1 MKLEISLFRF
11 DKDRDYLPYYTK
23 HFLTLKDE
31 KTLLDVLKEISKNQE
46 FSFWDSKDAIFVVNN
61 KYMLASTSLKSIV
74 KDFNKDLKIEPISIK
89 RAYKDFLINE
99 DDFYS
104 KFEILEK
111 FCSLEDEDFYTKQ
124 KIFYYASNSLNYK
137 DNYIGDALIL
147 LASELIYTKPNQ
159 KDNILKILKE
169 QKYGASFH
177 TSLENRIF
185 NFDLGV
191 ENKIKSIQ
199 KELGFIKKFNQ
210 KTIDFE
216 SIEENIEIKH
226 NFKNFNIACFKK
238 DNKYEKLLDKF
249 EAKFLVLENFDL
261 DLAKD
266 SYFINPALTHFVA
279 SQILL
284 NAFDGGADFLLV
296 FDNEDFFIF
305 NNKLS
310 EIEKISNREIPLP
323 IIHISEFLNLA
334 SRNFEEVRK
343 SFKIHKIK
351 PSII

>member
-11 DKDRDYLPYYTK
+11 DKDSDYLPYYTK
-23 HFLTLKDE
+23 HFLTPKRE
-31 KTLLDVLKEISKNQE
+31 ETLLDVLKEISKNQE
-46 FSFWDSKDAIFVVNN
+46 FSFLDCKNAIFVVNN
-61 KYMLASTSLKSIV
+61 KYMLASTSLESII
-74 KDFNKDLKIEPISIK
+74 KDFNKDIKIEPISIK

-104 KFEILEK
+104 KFKILEE
-111 FCSLEDEDFYTKQ
+111 FCSLEDKDFYAKQ

-137 DNYIGDALIL
+137 DKYIGDALIL
-147 LASELIYTKPNQ
+147 LASRLIDTKPNQ
-159 KDNILKILKE
+159 KDNIFKILKE

-177 TSLENRIF
+177 TNLENRIL
-185 NFDLGV
+185 NFDSEV

-210 KTIDFE
+210 KTIDFGV
-216 SIEENIEIKH
+216 IEENIEIKH
-226 NFKNFNIACFKK
+226 KFKNFNIACFSK
-238 DNKYEKLLDKF
+238 DNKYEKLLGKF
-249 EAKFLVLENFDL
+249 EANFLVLENFDL

-266 SYFINPALTHFVA
+266 SYFINPDLTHFVA

-284 NAFDGGADFLLV
+284 NAFDSGADFLLV
-296 FDNEDFFIF
+296 FNNEDFFIF
-305 NNKLS
+305 NNKLK

-323 IIHISEFLNLA
+323 IIHINEFLNLA
-334 SRNFEEVRK
+334 SSNFEEAKK

-351 PSII
+351 PRII